1 MQITEEEGE
10 VEINLRI
17 IECSEHTDWVSVQI
31 FQTVFYQQNPHVS
44 FDFEHWEDFE
54 DKSPFPV
61 GKE

>member
-1 MQITEEEGE
+1 MQVTEEQGE

-17 IECSEHTDWVSVQI
+17 MECSEHTVRQCRY
-31 FQTVFYQQNPHVS
+31 FKQCFCQQNPHVS